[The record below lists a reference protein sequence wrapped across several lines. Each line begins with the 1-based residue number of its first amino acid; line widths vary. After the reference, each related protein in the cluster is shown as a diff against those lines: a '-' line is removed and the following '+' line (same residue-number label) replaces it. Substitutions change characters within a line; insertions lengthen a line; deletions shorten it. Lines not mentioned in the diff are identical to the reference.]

1 MDFRVDK
8 RLLWLV
14 DRATRITCAFES
26 FLLSVEIWVIFR
38 ERQSNVFRTFS
49 LALVEK
55 GLSHFFAQKAKTVLA
70 NAFTQMDRFRYSMTW
85 SDTNFYKLQ
94 IHIHVTVN
102 TLRKESHWENNF
114 FLRWNLLSLVSFPYY
129 FWISNLKTYAQYRKS
144 FSYFI
149 LPKSF
154 FFSTL

>member
-1 MDFRVDK
+1 MKKWNSFLHKLRSK
-8 RLLWLV
+8 WFQTLWATIYGSSGGQTFV
-14 DRATRITCAFES
+14 MIGRWATRITCAFES

-102 TLRKESHWENNF
+102 TLRKESHWEDNF
-114 FLRWNLLSLVSFPYY
+114 FLRWNLLSLVSFP
-129 FWISNLKTYAQYRKS
+129 
-144 FSYFI
+144 
-149 LPKSF
+149 
-154 FFSTL
+154 